1 MFSRNEDCASY
12 GEGASAAG
20 GPGAGREADKR
31 PGRARG
37 SGVAV
42 RPRLGGSEPGG
53 EAGTSAVALGER
65 GSPAPPALVSS
76 FCSGTRSSPEGKLK
90 IRSV

>member
-1 MFSRNEDCASY
+1 MGCTSC

-20 GPGAGREADKR
+20 GPGAGREVDKR

-76 FCSGTRSSPEGKLK
+76 FCSGTRSSPEGKLEYDQYNG
-90 IRSV
+90 SS